1 VSDEPLNLADRMA
14 LRPKEVAR
22 ALGLSER
29 TVRQILPEL
38 PTVRVGSVVLV
49 PKEMLERWLQEQ
61 AETQEGRIDTVV
73 DEVMKDFDEDH
84 RESE

>member
-1 VSDEPLNLADRMA
+1 MA

-22 ALGLSER
+22 VLGVSER

-38 PTVRVGSVVLV
+38 PTVRVGSIVLV
-49 PKEMLERWLQEQ
+49 PKEMLEKWLQEQ
-61 AETQEGRIDTVV
+61 AETQEGRIDTAV
-73 DEVMKDFDEDH
+73 DEVLKDFDDNR